1 MRDLPRMT
9 LRTAL
14 GMAHATAIFLDLF
27 HLALSARITTAA
39 QAIASPK
46 LPGQWSPDPR
56 PDEKPVPPHEQ
67 HAV

>member
-1 MRDLPRMT
+1 MRDLSRMT

-27 HLALSARITTAA
+27 HLALSAKITTAA

-46 LPGQWSPDPR
+46 LPGQ
-56 PDEKPVPPHEQ
+56 
-67 HAV
+67 

>member
-1 MRDLPRMT
+1 MT

-27 HLALSARITTAA
+27 HLALSAKITTAA

-46 LPGQWSPDPR
+46 LPGQ
-56 PDEKPVPPHEQ
+56 
-67 HAV
+67 